1 MHQHRDQCPAN
12 GFVQIA
18 HVLSPAIAPKSP
30 PSINQ
35 SIHLDLQLLQLH
47 PNLHFT
53 TVSQPA
59 RSAPLTPSTTST
71 SPAQPS
77 PSLLPTPTLN
87 LSLHQNTAK
96 KKQSNI
102 HHTAHVH
109 PVRHNTPYIP
119 TSLPATKCPSIH
131 EALRP
136 PPLFSPCLPAYLPA
150 HNNTNQSIH
159 PSIHSS

>member
-96 KKQSNI
+96 KKQSTI
-102 HHTAHVH
+102 HPPPTS
-109 PVRHNTPYIP
+109 VRHNTPYIP

-136 PPLFSPCLPAYLPA
+136 PPLFSPCLPAH
-150 HNNTNQSIH
+150 HNTTTQQHKSIH
-159 PSIHSS
+159 PSTLHQQ